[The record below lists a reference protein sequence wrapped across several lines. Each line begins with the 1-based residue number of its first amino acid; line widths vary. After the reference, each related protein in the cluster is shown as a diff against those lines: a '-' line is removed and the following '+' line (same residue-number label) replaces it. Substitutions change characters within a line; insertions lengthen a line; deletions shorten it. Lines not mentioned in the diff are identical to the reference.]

1 MVSSRV
7 SRFLAVLL
15 IVLLSACAV
24 KKEVI
29 VGAGSIGTRHSVA
42 LLAAADGNSPA
53 MDAIFQSELKSRGF
67 ATVQSAPAGT
77 RQAPSVDVI
86 VEYIDVWRWDISM
99 YLDSIS
105 VRFYDPQNGGVIAVA
120 NWGQKDQMFH
130 SYPKPEDVVREV
142 LSDVFAKV
150 KR

>member
-1 MVSSRV
+1 MPGLRLSRLFAI
-7 SRFLAVLL
+7 SL
-15 IVLLSACAV
+15 IALSSACAV

-29 VGAGSIGTRHSVA
+29 VGAGAIGTHHSAA

-53 MDAIFQSELKSRGF
+53 MDAIFQSELKARGF
-67 ATVQSAPAGT
+67 NSVQGAPAGT
-77 RQAPSVDVI
+77 KQAANVDVI
-86 VEYIDVWRWDISM
+86 VEYVDVWRWDLSM
-99 YLDSIS
+99 YLESIS
-105 VRFYDPQNGGVIAVA
+105 VRFYDPRNGGVIAVA

-150 KR
+150 RR